1 LKICISLCIATTVLS
16 LLISAPMASAQGSQ
30 SNATWS
36 EGDTVRIV
44 IDVQKKIG
52 GPTSL
57 GVHGKAIVLKSF
69 AR

>member
-1 LKICISLCIATTVLS
+1 
-16 LLISAPMASAQGSQ
+16 MASAQGGQ
-30 SNATWS
+30 GNAAWS

-57 GVHGKAIVLKSF
+57 GVHGKTIVLKGF

>member
-1 LKICISLCIATTVLS
+1 
-16 LLISAPMASAQGSQ
+16 MASAQGGQ
-30 SNATWS
+30 GNAAWS